1 VYAHPRKMHLQKF
14 HDAFDIAVQVLTWKS
29 NHQNFL
35 QNLTHI
41 PFVYWKASN
50 HLQEL
55 GTVSRMN

>member
-1 VYAHPRKMHLQKF
+1 
-14 HDAFDIAVQVLTWKS
+14 VQVLTWKF

-35 QNLTHI
+35 QNLMHI

-55 GTVSRMN
+55 GTVSRVN